1 MAPRRPP
8 HRTAERRR
16 PEHPGGFERVS
27 RPDPLRPRSPDLQGR
42 RALYSVDP
50 DANPTYAVIVSCP
63 RCEVERGLS
72 FSEARSLLR
81 PPFVVNPFCRSI
93 WTRCPTCERRVWL
106 RVQRG
111 PGIPWPL

>member
-1 MAPRRPP
+1 MR
-8 HRTAERRR
+8 
-16 PEHPGGFERVS
+16 

-42 RALYSVDP
+42 RALYSVDS
-50 DANPTYAVIVSCP
+50 DATPTYAVIVSCP
-63 RCEVERGLS
+63 RCEVERGLT
-72 FSEARSLLR
+72 FSEARTLLR
-81 PPFVVNPFCRSI
+81 PPVIVNPLFRTI